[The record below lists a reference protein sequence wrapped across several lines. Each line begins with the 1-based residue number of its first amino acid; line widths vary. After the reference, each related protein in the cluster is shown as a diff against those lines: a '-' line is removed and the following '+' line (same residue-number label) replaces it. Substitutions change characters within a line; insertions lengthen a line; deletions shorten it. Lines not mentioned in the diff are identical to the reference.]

1 MRILVLGGTYFLGRS
16 FVKAAEA
23 RGDEV
28 FFINRGNRREILSES
43 ELRNTYFLDRHDIKA
58 LSEVDPGHIDVL
70 VDFCAYNEGDIRL
83 ILENAG
89 FSIGQY
95 IFVSTTDVYRRGT
108 GKLPVTE
115 DAELESRD
123 FGGEAGGYILGKVAL
138 EKEVRKLI
146 SEKYK
151 GVHFTVIRPAF
162 IYGDNNYAPREGIYF
177 KWIIGAGQI
186 LSPSDSDG
194 SFQMA
199 YVKDVA
205 EAIYLCCNN
214 PDAFDRAFNV
224 CSPKRT
230 GYKEFEEALLEASQE
245 VLGKGFERIPVDV
258 ATIEEKG
265 IPLPFP
271 LRKEESEYYDAGSII
286 SLGASFTILSEGLKQ
301 TMKSL

>member
-138 EKEVRKLI
+138 EKEVRKLLAQGAQI
-146 SEKYK
+146 DALRSENPVLKMVDFENIYPIEK
-151 GVHFTVIRPAF
+151 ACKTSFEMASLLLDEGARADVIDPY
-162 IYGDNNYAPREGIYF
+162 I
-177 KWIIGAGQI
+177 Q
-186 LSPSDSDG
+186 
-194 SFQMA
+194 
-199 YVKDVA
+199 
-205 EAIYLCCNN
+205 
-214 PDAFDRAFNV
+214 
-224 CSPKRT
+224 
-230 GYKEFEEALLEASQE
+230 
-245 VLGKGFERIPVDV
+245 
-258 ATIEEKG
+258 AT
-265 IPLPFP
+265 PLIF
-271 LRKEESEYYDAGSII
+271 A
-286 SLGASFTILSEGLKQ
+286 LSEFDDGAFGLETFVFTFNENRNAVPMFHKVADFNIVEAA
-301 TMKSL
+301 

>member
-115 DAELESRD
+115 DAEFESRD

-162 IYGDNNYAPREGIYF
+162 IYGRDIIDSNTRADVYFLRQVLNHEDIVMYSEG
-177 KWIIGAGQI
+177 KQI
-186 LSPSDSDG
+186 RSYL
-194 SFQMA
+194 
-199 YVKDVA
+199 YVKDCVSAMLFVLLSGKSGEAYNIGDMHSAVTLREYA
-205 EAIYLCCNN
+205 EKLA
-214 PDAFDRAFNV
+214 
-224 CSPKRT
+224 
-230 GYKEFEEALLEASQE
+230 
-245 VLGKGFERIPVDV
+245 
-258 ATIEEKG
+258 EKG
-265 IPLPFP
+265 GVKVILDLNTKPQNMVFLKTTQ
-271 LRKEESEYYDAGSII
+271 LILDTSKLQGLGWKAQYDLDAGIED
-286 SLGASFTILSEGLKQ
+286 ILS
-301 TMKSL
+301 